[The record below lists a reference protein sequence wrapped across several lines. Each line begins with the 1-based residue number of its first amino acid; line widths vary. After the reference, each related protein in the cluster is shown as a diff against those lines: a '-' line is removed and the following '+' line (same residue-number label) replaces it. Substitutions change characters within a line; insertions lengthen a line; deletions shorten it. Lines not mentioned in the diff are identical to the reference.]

1 MIALSLDAAW
11 GSLGWAIVTKDGPLE
26 AGHAAPSGTWRWSRA
41 DRLLAELE
49 GRAEAHA
56 LRLDLPIRLVVERP
70 PEHYAHGK
78 RKNDRVTLRALAEL
92 TGAATL
98 RFAARPGWS
107 YPWELEPESWRA
119 WWGLQRARRD
129 AAKAWST
136 RIAESHWPGLRRPL
150 IEHADHADDVAEAIL
165 LGVGACRHASEAPR
179 GPARVASAEGV
190 AVAWAIGGVP

>member
-26 AGHAAPSGTWRWSRA
+26 AGHAAPQGTWRWSRA

-70 PEHYAHGK
+70 PEHYRHGM
-78 RKNDRVTLRALAEL
+78 RSNDRVTLRALAEL
-92 TGAATL
+92 TGACAL
-98 RFAARPGWS
+98 RGVARPGWD
-107 YPWELEPESWRA
+107 YPWEPEPEEWRA

-129 AAKAWST
+129 AAKTWAA
-136 RIAESHWPGLRRPL
+136 RIAESHWRELRGPL
-150 IEHADHADDVAEAIL
+150 VRHADHADDVAEAIL
-165 LGVGACRHASEAPR
+165 LGVGACRHASDAPR
-179 GPARVASAEGV
+179 GPVRHVEAV
-190 AVAWAIGGVP
+190 AVDWLIGGDR